1 MDTLVSELSA
11 HRGPG
16 RPREFDGDEALDR
29 AILVFS
35 AHGYSATS
43 ITDLTSA
50 LNLTAGSI
58 YKAFKDKRGLFDAAL
73 ERYLKL
79 RTSCLEDKLRSAET
93 GRERVEAILINYAEN
108 SYGEAGRRGCLIV
121 GSAIE
126 LASSDHAMAKR
137 ITQVFKAHKK
147 RLVQIISEGQKDGSI
162 STGTDPATLAQLL
175 LCITQGM
182 RVLGKTGRTRAE
194 MVASAKAALRLL
206 D

>member
-1 MDTLVSELSA
+1 MDTLVSELAA
-11 HRGPG
+11 HRGSG
-16 RPREFDGDEALDR
+16 RPREFDVDEALDK
-29 AILVFS
+29 AISVFS

-73 ERYLKL
+73 QRYLNL
-79 RTSCLEDKLRSAET
+79 RANRLEDKLRGAET
-93 GRERVEAILINYAEN
+93 ARERVEAILLSYAEN

-126 LASSDHAMAKR
+126 LASSDDAIAKR
-137 ITQVFKAHKK
+137 ITQVFAAHEK
-147 RLVQIISEGQKDGSI
+147 RLVRFIREGQKDGSI
-162 STGTDPATLAQLL
+162 STGTDPATLARLL

>member
-1 MDTLVSELSA
+1 MDMDVSELSA

-16 RPREFDGDEALDR
+16 RPREFDRDEALDK

-58 YKAFKDKRGLFDAAL
+58 YKAFKDKRGLFEAAL
-73 ERYLKL
+73 ERYLKQ
-79 RTSCLEDKLRSAET
+79 RASRLENKLRGAET
-93 GRERVEAILINYAEN
+93 GRERVEAILMTYAEN
-108 SYGEAGRRGCLIV
+108 SYGESGRRGCLIV

-126 LASSDHAMAKR
+126 LASSDDAMAKR
-137 ITQVFKAHKK
+137 ITQVFEAHEK
-147 RLVQIISEGQKDGSI
+147 RLVRFIGEGQKDGSI
-162 STGTDPATLAQLL
+162 STGTDPATLARLL

-194 MVASAKAALRLL
+194 MVGSGKAALRLL